1 MRTAK
6 PQAPS
11 AIAGYAGATIRCVPD
26 GRGTIGIMIMVMVMT
41 TVMAIAAGSPARI
54 IVPVNGS
61 IAQGQ
66 SGRAKDGG
74 VGAGSWNDGCLALHH
89 VGRRRL
95 AFPAMTQR
103 AIMTHV
109 QMIVASARPLAAV
122 LVNAVRAGPRMLAG
136 RGRHMLCGG

>member
-11 AIAGYAGATIRCVPD
+11 AITGHAGATIRCVHD

-54 IVPVNGS
+54 IVPANGS

-95 AFPAMTQR
+95 AVSAMT
-103 AIMTHV
+103 
-109 QMIVASARPLAAV
+109 
-122 LVNAVRAGPRMLAG
+122 
-136 RGRHMLCGG
+136 GGQS

>member
-11 AIAGYAGATIRCVPD
+11 AITGHAGATIRCVHD
-26 GRGTIGIMIMVMVMT
+26 GRGMIGIMITVMT

-74 VGAGSWNDGCLALHH
+74 VGAAWQF
-89 VGRRRL
+89 R
-95 AFPAMTQR
+95 Q
-103 AIMTHV
+103 
-109 QMIVASARPLAAV
+109 
-122 LVNAVRAGPRMLAG
+122 
-136 RGRHMLCGG
+136 

>member
-11 AIAGYAGATIRCVPD
+11 AIAGHAGATIRCVHD

-74 VGAGSWNDGCLALHH
+74 VGAGSWNDGCLALHR

-95 AFPAMTQR
+95 AVSAMT
-103 AIMTHV
+103 
-109 QMIVASARPLAAV
+109 
-122 LVNAVRAGPRMLAG
+122 
-136 RGRHMLCGG
+136 GGQS

>member
-11 AIAGYAGATIRCVPD
+11 AIAGHAGATIRCVHD
-26 GRGTIGIMIMVMVMT
+26 GRGTIGIMITVMT

-95 AFPAMTQR
+95 AVSAMTGVSHESAAHAR
-103 AIMTHV
+103 GLGAAARR
-109 QMIVASARPLAAV
+109 VADRRPS
-122 LVNAVRAGPRMLAG
+122 RRPRMIAG
-136 RGRHMLCGG
+136 WRRHMLRGA